1 MASQWQRQRLVP
13 ARVLAP
19 GLAFPLHPNRVV
31 ESLAWCHLATRKSKP
46 VARTF
51 RATLERIQSRLG
63 WTIIRIP
70 FDINKVW
77 GVRNRLRVRG
87 EINGFAFRTSVFPA
101 RGGGHI
107 LLVNKAMQK
116 GGDVRLG
123 MSAQFCLEPDLAERI
138 AIVPAELKR
147 FFKEDASLRKW
158 FEALNHSTR
167 SEIGKW
173 IMQVKSADARVRRA
187 EQMAERML
195 AVMDA
200 EHGLPPVLQLA
211 FAREPRALE
220 GWNAMSPLQRRNH
233 LFGIFYYR
241 TPEAQARRI
250 DKVLQDASVVAERK
264 LERQTNSA
272 E

>member
-1 MASQWQRQRLVP
+1 
-13 ARVLAP
+13 
-19 GLAFPLHPNRVV
+19 
-31 ESLAWCHLATRKSKP
+31 LATRKPKP
-46 VARTF
+46 TAKTF

-70 FDINKVW
+70 FELGKVW
-77 GVRNRLRVRG
+77 ATRNRLRVRG
-87 EINGFAFRTSVFPA
+87 EINGFAFRTSLFPT

-107 LLVNKAMQK
+107 LLVNKTMQK

-123 MSAQFCLEPDLAERI
+123 MSAQFRLEPDLEERV

-147 FFKEDASLRKW
+147 FLKEDASLRKW
-158 FEALNHSTR
+158 FAALNYSTR

-173 IMQVKSADARVRRA
+173 IVQVKSPDARVRRA

-200 EHGLPPVLQLA
+200 EHALPPVLQLA

-220 GWNAMSPLQRRNH
+220 GWKQMSPSHRRGQ
-233 LFGIFYYR
+233 LFAIFYYR
-241 TPEAQARRI
+241 TPNAQARRI
-250 DKVLQDASVVAERK
+250 EKVLQDACALAQRK
-264 LERQTNSA
+264 LEKRTQTDQ
-272 E
+272 

>member
-1 MASQWQRQRLVP
+1 M
-13 ARVLAP
+13 P
-19 GLAFPLHPNRVV
+19 GLLWWVRIEQSFACALSWSLSLERHSRITHRCHPLKR
-31 ESLAWCHLATRKSKP
+31 SIKP
-46 VARTF
+46 VAKTF

-77 GVRNRLRVRG
+77 ATRNRLRVRG
-87 EINGFAFRTSVFPA
+87 EINGFAFRTSLFPA

-116 GGDVRLG
+116 GGDVRQG
-123 MSAQFCLEPDLAERI
+123 MSAQFRLEPDLGERV
-138 AIVPAELKR
+138 ATVPAELKR
-147 FFKEDASLRKW
+147 FLKEDASLRKW
-158 FEALNHSTR
+158 FEALNYSTH

-173 IMQVKSADARVRRA
+173 IMKVKSPEARVRRA

-220 GWNAMSPLQRRNH
+220 GWNGMSPLQRRNH

-250 DKVLQDASVVAERK
+250 DKVLQDASAFAERK
-264 LERQTNSA
+264 LEKQTNSA
-272 E
+272 Q

>member
-1 MASQWQRQRLVP
+1 
-13 ARVLAP
+13 
-19 GLAFPLHPNRVV
+19 
-31 ESLAWCHLATRKSKP
+31 LATRKPKP
-46 VARTF
+46 TAKTF

-70 FDINKVW
+70 FDVGKVW
-77 GVRNRLRVRG
+77 ATRNRLRVRG
-87 EINGFAFRTSVFPA
+87 EINGFAFRTSLFPT

-107 LLVNKAMQK
+107 LLVNKTMQK

-123 MSAQFCLEPDLAERI
+123 MSAQFRLEPDLEERV

-147 FFKEDASLRKW
+147 FLKEDASLRKW
-158 FEALNHSTR
+158 FAALNYSTR

-173 IMQVKSADARVRRA
+173 IVQVKSPDARVRRA

-200 EHGLPPVLQLA
+200 EHALPPVLQLA

-220 GWNAMSPLQRRNH
+220 GWKQMSPSHRRGQ
-233 LFGIFYYR
+233 LFAIFYYR
-241 TPEAQARRI
+241 TPNAQARRI
-250 DKVLQDASVVAERK
+250 DKVLQDACALAERK
-264 LERQTNSA
+264 LEKRTQTDQ
-272 E
+272 

>member
-1 MASQWQRQRLVP
+1 MASQRQRQRLVP
-13 ARVLAP
+13 ARFLASR
-19 GLAFPLHPNRVV
+19 LAFPLHSNRVV
-31 ESLAWCHLATRKSKP
+31 ESLAWCHLPTRKSKP

-51 RATLERIQSRLG
+51 KATLERIQSRLG

-77 GVRNRLRVRG
+77 ATRNRLRVSG
-87 EINGFAFRTSVFPA
+87 QINGFAFRTSLFPA

-116 GGDVRLG
+116 GGDVRQG
-123 MSAQFCLEPDLAERI
+123 MSAQFRLEPDLGERV
-138 AIVPAELKR
+138 ATVPAELKR
-147 FFKEDASLRKW
+147 FLKEDASLRKW
-158 FEALNHSTR
+158 FEALNYSTR

-173 IMQVKSADARVRRA
+173 IMKVKSPEARVRRA

-200 EHGLPPVLQLA
+200 ELGLPPVLQLA

-220 GWNAMSPLQRRNH
+220 GWNGMSPLQRRNH

-250 DKVLQDASVVAERK
+250 DKVLQDASAFAERK
-264 LERQTNSA
+264 LEKQTNSA
-272 E
+272 Q